1 MVLKRRDPAVV
12 HMLEQRGT
20 RYLIVNGD
28 DLGMSPGVNR
38 GIVEAHRH
46 GVLTSASLMVN
57 RSAAEEAATMA
68 RELPQLSVG
77 LHLEFDR
84 GALAVRAATKQQF
97 DRFESLTGRPP
108 THIDSH
114 RDVHRRP
121 DVLPHVLELAR
132 PLRVPVRGH
141 SLVHCVTAFYGQ
153 WGGEDH
159 PEQVS
164 VDNLI
169 RLLNSEVAGSVS
181 ELVCH
186 PGYAD
191 GELDSSYAGVREVEI
206 RTLCDPL
213 IPKILAQASI
223 RLVGFRDLAGLI
235 IGGPKQVTHHSGLR

>member
-1 MVLKRRDPAVV
+1 MP
-12 HMLEQRGT
+12 EQRPT

-38 GIVEAHRH
+38 GIVEAHRD
-46 GVLTSASLMVN
+46 GILTSASLMVD
-57 RSAAEEAATMA
+57 RPAAEEAATVA
-68 RELPQLSVG
+68 RELPHLSVG
-77 LHLEFDR
+77 LHLEYDR
-84 GALAVRAATKQQF
+84 GGQADLRSLTLQQL
-97 DRFESLTGRPP
+97 DRFEWLTGGLP

-121 DVLPHVLELAR
+121 DVLRHVLELAR
-132 PLRVPVRGH
+132 QLGVPVRGH
-141 SLVHCVTAFYGQ
+141 SLVHCLTTFYGQ

-169 RLLNSEVAGSVS
+169 RLLNSEVAGSVT

-186 PGYAD
+186 PGYHD

-206 RTLCDPL
+206 RTLCDPR
-213 IPKILAQASI
+213 IQKTLARANI

-235 IGGPKQVTHHSGLR
+235 IGGPKQVTLRTGLR